1 MIICHL
7 RIAVFHRNVLY
18 ELPFNLVTTAS
29 GYFHENYLDKSE
41 TSIFPVKSVG
51 FFTPPKKRRQKRN
64 WWFQGRGSINPLMG
78 SRTEADGSLSQTP
91 FLSLLNTLFILGKT
105 YIVIVK
111 SFNLIKTV
119 VDKQITKP
127 QLNWVSPY
135 QIL

>member
-18 ELPFNLVTTAS
+18 ELPFNLVTATS
-29 GYFHENYLDKSE
+29 GYFNENYLDKSE

-64 WWFQGRGSINPLMG
+64 WWFQGGGSINPLMG